1 MRAAC
6 CEATVLRNEVIAPD
20 IRLLTV
26 VWPDRDHAP
35 HAGQFFTL
43 RSWGADEAPFL
54 SRPISVHR
62 WNPDS
67 STIEFLYQ
75 VVGEG
80 TEKLAQLKQQD
91 TFQLT
96 GPMGNGFDVP
106 DILSKYKKIAVVGG
120 GIGTAPMFQLT
131 RELAAA
137 GVKPD
142 VFFGFRDTPYC
153 MEEYRSIAN
162 LVKVS
167 TDTGAV
173 GFHGFVTQLYDPA
186 DYDVVLVCGPTVMM
200 QNAARLCAE
209 NGVAPEQVRAV
220 FLGVAGGSHAGFCAL
235 TNEKLHRLF
244 PNAKT
249 AVSHDAVNIV
259 YAAFPEEDG
268 AAVICGTGCS
278 CYVRKGDVL
287 HRIGG
292 YSIFDVAGNGYEIGK
307 RAVSH
312 ALACVDGR
320 AEPDALYALVR
331 DYTGEDLL
339 DALPRLLRSSK
350 TEIARYAPLV
360 FEAERRGS
368 AAAGIILRENI
379 ARIAEYINAAARY
392 FDASFP
398 AAIAGGIFRDA
409 RAMELLLPMLR
420 CDCRVSVLTREP
432 VCGAAEKAR
441 RLLTNG

>member
-80 TEKLAQLKQQD
+80 TEKIAQLKMKD

-142 VFFGFRDTPYC
+142 VFFARSVETAHWRRKLRRSTP
-153 MEEYRSIAN
+153 
-162 LVKVS
+162 
-167 TDTGAV
+167 
-173 GFHGFVTQLYDPA
+173 FW
-186 DYDVVLVCGPTVMM
+186 VCGVSGTVK
-200 QNAARLCAE
+200 NSR
-209 NGVAPEQVRAV
+209 
-220 FLGVAGGSHAGFCAL
+220 
-235 TNEKLHRLF
+235 
-244 PNAKT
+244 
-249 AVSHDAVNIV
+249 
-259 YAAFPEEDG
+259 
-268 AAVICGTGCS
+268 ICT
-278 CYVRKGDVL
+278 
-287 HRIGG
+287 H
-292 YSIFDVAGNGYEIGK
+292 
-307 RAVSH
+307 
-312 ALACVDGR
+312 
-320 AEPDALYALVR
+320 
-331 DYTGEDLL
+331 
-339 DALPRLLRSSK
+339 LLRKK
-350 TEIARYAPLV
+350 T
-360 FEAERRGS
+360 
-368 AAAGIILRENI
+368 
-379 ARIAEYINAAARY
+379 
-392 FDASFP
+392 
-398 AAIAGGIFRDA
+398 
-409 RAMELLLPMLR
+409 
-420 CDCRVSVLTREP
+420 
-432 VCGAAEKAR
+432 
-441 RLLTNG
+441 

>member
-137 GVKPD
+137 GQSRMCSLASATPLLHGGVPQHRKPCKSIHRHRCGGLPWLCHPA
-142 VFFGFRDTPYC
+142 VRPRRLRRGAGVRPHRDD
-153 MEEYRSIAN
+153 E
-162 LVKVS
+162 
-167 TDTGAV
+167 
-173 GFHGFVTQLYDPA
+173 
-186 DYDVVLVCGPTVMM
+186 
-200 QNAARLCAE
+200 
-209 NGVAPEQVRAV
+209 
-220 FLGVAGGSHAGFCAL
+220 
-235 TNEKLHRLF
+235 
-244 PNAKT
+244 
-249 AVSHDAVNIV
+249 
-259 YAAFPEEDG
+259 
-268 AAVICGTGCS
+268 
-278 CYVRKGDVL
+278 
-287 HRIGG
+287 
-292 YSIFDVAGNGYEIGK
+292 
-307 RAVSH
+307 
-312 ALACVDGR
+312 
-320 AEPDALYALVR
+320 
-331 DYTGEDLL
+331 
-339 DALPRLLRSSK
+339 
-350 TEIARYAPLV
+350 
-360 FEAERRGS
+360 ERR
-368 AAAGIILRENI
+368 
-379 ARIAEYINAAARY
+379 
-392 FDASFP
+392 P
-398 AAIAGGIFRDA
+398 
-409 RAMELLLPMLR
+409 
-420 CDCRVSVLTREP
+420 P
-432 VCGAAEKAR
+432 VCGKRHPLLCEHGKEDGLRHWCLPWLHLRDQGR
-441 RLLTNG
+441 RGQKRVQERPCI

>member
-137 GVKPD
+137 GAKPD

-173 GFHGFVTQLYDPA
+173 GFH
-186 DYDVVLVCGPTVMM
+186 
-200 QNAARLCAE
+200 
-209 NGVAPEQVRAV
+209 
-220 FLGVAGGSHAGFCAL
+220 
-235 TNEKLHRLF
+235 
-244 PNAKT
+244 
-249 AVSHDAVNIV
+249 
-259 YAAFPEEDG
+259 
-268 AAVICGTGCS
+268 
-278 CYVRKGDVL
+278 
-287 HRIGG
+287 
-292 YSIFDVAGNGYEIGK
+292 
-307 RAVSH
+307 
-312 ALACVDGR
+312 
-320 AEPDALYALVR
+320 R
-331 DYTGEDLL
+331 DDE
-339 DALPRLLRSSK
+339 
-350 TEIARYAPLV
+350 
-360 FEAERRGS
+360 ERR
-368 AAAGIILRENI
+368 
-379 ARIAEYINAAARY
+379 
-392 FDASFP
+392 P
-398 AAIAGGIFRDA
+398 
-409 RAMELLLPMLR
+409 
-420 CDCRVSVLTREP
+420 P
-432 VCGAAEKAR
+432 VCGKRHPLLCEHGKEDGLRHWRLPWLHLRDQGR
-441 RLLTNG
+441 RGQKRVQERPCI

>member
-80 TEKLAQLKQQD
+80 TEKIAQLKMKD

-142 VFFGFRDTPYC
+142 VFFGFRDAPYC
-153 MEEYRSIAN
+153 MEEYREIAN

-173 GFHGFVTQLYDPA
+173 LRGVEIEADAVLMAKNVDAIYSADPA
-186 DYDVVLVCGPTVMM
+186 KDP
-200 QNAARLCAE
+200 
-209 NGVAPEQVRAV
+209 
-220 FLGVAGGSHAGFCAL
+220 
-235 TNEKLHRLF
+235 
-244 PNAKT
+244 T
-249 AVSHDAVNIV
+249 AVRYSRLTYGEVLEKNLKATDITAMALAMDNNMTMVCFGLNEENSIV
-259 YAAFPEEDG
+259 R
-268 AAVICGTGCS
+268 V
-278 CYVRKGDVL
+278 VRGE
-287 HRIGG
+287 
-292 YSIFDVAGNGYEIGK
+292 EIGTTVK
-307 RAVSH
+307 NH
-312 ALACVDGR
+312 
-320 AEPDALYALVR
+320 
-331 DYTGEDLL
+331 
-339 DALPRLLRSSK
+339 
-350 TEIARYAPLV
+350 
-360 FEAERRGS
+360 F
-368 AAAGIILRENI
+368 
-379 ARIAEYINAAARY
+379 
-392 FDASFP
+392 
-398 AAIAGGIFRDA
+398 
-409 RAMELLLPMLR
+409 
-420 CDCRVSVLTREP
+420 
-432 VCGAAEKAR
+432 
-441 RLLTNG
+441 

>member
-137 GVKPD
+137 GAKPD

-200 QNAARLCAE
+200 KNAARLCAE
-209 NGVAPEQVRAV
+209 KGTPCFVSMEKKMPAALVPALAAPARPRAARAKACARTALYLTQRRCSSDGRLENQPAGLCDEQPGHRRIRHCGLRCGVR
-220 FLGVAGGSHAGFCAL
+220 
-235 TNEKLHRLF
+235 
-244 PNAKT
+244 
-249 AVSHDAVNIV
+249 
-259 YAAFPEEDG
+259 
-268 AAVICGTGCS
+268 GTGRFC
-278 CYVRKGDVL
+278 
-287 HRIGG
+287 
-292 YSIFDVAGNGYEIGK
+292 
-307 RAVSH
+307 
-312 ALACVDGR
+312 
-320 AEPDALYALVR
+320 
-331 DYTGEDLL
+331 
-339 DALPRLLRSSK
+339 
-350 TEIARYAPLV
+350 
-360 FEAERRGS
+360 
-368 AAAGIILRENI
+368 
-379 ARIAEYINAAARY
+379 
-392 FDASFP
+392 
-398 AAIAGGIFRDA
+398 
-409 RAMELLLPMLR
+409 
-420 CDCRVSVLTREP
+420 
-432 VCGAAEKAR
+432 
-441 RLLTNG
+441 

>member
-91 TFQLT
+91 AFQLT

-106 DILSKYKKIAVVGG
+106 EIVSNYKKIAVVGG

-142 VFFGFRDTPYC
+142 VFFGFRDAPYC
-153 MEEYRSIAN
+153 MEEYREAN
-162 LVKVS
+162 GLPVWKSAPAV
-167 TDTGAV
+167 TGNNRAIV
-173 GFHGFVTQLYDPA
+173 P
-186 DYDVVLVCGPTVMM
+186 VL
-200 QNAARLCAE
+200 
-209 NGVAPEQVRAV
+209 AP
-220 FLGVAGGSHAGFCAL
+220 F
-235 TNEKLHRLF
+235 
-244 PNAKT
+244 
-249 AVSHDAVNIV
+249 
-259 YAAFPEEDG
+259 
-268 AAVICGTGCS
+268 
-278 CYVRKGDVL
+278 
-287 HRIGG
+287 
-292 YSIFDVAGNGYEIGK
+292 GN
-307 RAVSH
+307 
-312 ALACVDGR
+312 C
-320 AEPDALYALVR
+320 
-331 DYTGEDLL
+331 
-339 DALPRLLRSSK
+339 LPFRWHLLRF
-350 TEIARYAPLV
+350 AVPLPYV
-360 FEAERRGS
+360 Q
-368 AAAGIILRENI
+368 
-379 ARIAEYINAAARY
+379 
-392 FDASFP
+392 P
-398 AAIAGGIFRDA
+398 
-409 RAMELLLPMLR
+409 
-420 CDCRVSVLTREP
+420 DC
-432 VCGAAEKAR
+432 
-441 RLLTNG
+441 

>member
-43 RSWGADEAPFL
+43 RAWGADEAPFL

-80 TEKLAQLKQQD
+80 TEKIAQLKMKD

-142 VFFGFRDTPYC
+142 VFFGFRDAPYC
-153 MEEYRSIAN
+153 MEEYRE
-162 LVKVS
+162 VKPC
-167 TDTGAV
+167 
-173 GFHGFVTQLYDPA
+173 Q
-186 DYDVVLVCGPTVMM
+186 
-200 QNAARLCAE
+200 
-209 NGVAPEQVRAV
+209 GV
-220 FLGVAGGSHAGFCAL
+220 
-235 TNEKLHRLF
+235 HR
-244 PNAKT
+244 
-249 AVSHDAVNIV
+249 
-259 YAAFPEEDG
+259 
-268 AAVICGTGCS
+268 
-278 CYVRKGDVL
+278 
-287 HRIGG
+287 HRRSG
-292 YSIFDVAGNGYEIGK
+292 
-307 RAVSH
+307 
-312 ALACVDGR
+312 
-320 AEPDALYALVR
+320 
-331 DYTGEDLL
+331 
-339 DALPRLLRSSK
+339 LPRLCHPAVRPRRLRCGAGVRPHGHD
-350 TEIARYAPLV
+350 EERCPPVCREGHPLLC
-360 FEAERRGS
+360 EHGKEDGLRHWCLPWLHLRDQGRRGQERVQERP
-368 AAAGIILRENI
+368 GI
-379 ARIAEYINAAARY
+379 
-392 FDASFP
+392 
-398 AAIAGGIFRDA
+398 
-409 RAMELLLPMLR
+409 
-420 CDCRVSVLTREP
+420 
-432 VCGAAEKAR
+432 
-441 RLLTNG
+441 